1 MANEPYVSAK
11 FKLSATFTR
20 SPDPGGS
27 GGDTFVAQF
36 DDIVS
41 MSASFALNTIPTASL
56 IVAVGNRVNGTGGIT
71 KATIHDAK
79 SKLQMRDKVKV
90 TLDII
95 PGAKLQSGSYTV
107 FEGYY
112 AGIGYQRS
120 HNNANYVLNLVH
132 WLDDL
137 NNSSAINGNWFPGA
151 PFDYAQ
157 QALYDGSVNDRV
169 NAFGPAPA
177 IGVRRANVANLT
189 RDLWGDV
196 IKPIFEELGKFGGG
210 ATQSRLPPGAD
221 PRDRNDAAE
230 AAFEKI
236 PGASPNYVPLS
247 LALDSAD
254 NQNIASSIASYFDKT
269 IGESFV
275 QNSIWAK
282 LVGEYA
288 ADFLFAI
295 SPAVSWAVPIPFC
308 GGLRWTAGDKVI
320 RASEY
325 SYASFNANMSQI
337 IESVNV
343 YYPLVSETNLANG
356 SGPPNRKIS
365 YYRPCAEW
373 PDKNA
378 QNKRGLK
385 LFKEPPRWGTEIGS
399 SGLNAGNSSGN
410 ARLTV
415 APDGGGTALA
425 PGLRDTASAVLGV
438 RPIMQRFAKHWY
450 MSEILK
456 QRYGELSG
464 PLRFDIAPGS
474 IVKIE
479 MPIRDRRQEAN
490 PTDFLYASVMSV
502 SFAINAERG
511 NAGTS
516 FAIAHTKTEEE
527 MSSASQYATD
537 TPPMYANKWSSGPL
551 AVPNGG

>member
-1 MANEPYVSAK
+1 MPNEPYVSAK

-20 SPDPGGS
+20 DGALI
-27 GGDTFVAQF
+27 AQF
-36 DDIVS
+36 DDIIS

-56 IVAVGNRVNGTGGIT
+56 IVAVGNRVNGTGAVT
-71 KATIHDAK
+71 RATIHDAK
-79 SKLQMRDKVKV
+79 DKLQMRDDVTV

-95 PGAKLQSGSYTV
+95 PGGGDTSKLQFGRYVV
-107 FEGYY
+107 FEGFY

-137 NNSSAINGNWFPGA
+137 NNASAINGNWFPGV

-157 QALYDGSVNDRV
+157 QALYDSNVNDRV
-169 NAFGPAPA
+169 TSFGPAPA
-177 IGVRRANVANLT
+177 IGVRTAKLSNLQK
-189 RDLWGDV
+189 DLWGSV
-196 IKPIFEELGKFGGG
+196 IKPIFEEIGKFGGG
-210 ATQSRLPPGAD
+210 ATQSRLPPGVD

-230 AAFEKI
+230 KAFAKI
-236 PGASPNYVPLS
+236 PGAAPNYVPLQMS
-247 LALDSAD
+247 LDSAD
-254 NQNIASSIASYFDKT
+254 DQNIANSIAAYFDKT
-269 IGESFV
+269 IGESFA

-308 GGLRWTAGDKVI
+308 GGLRWQPGDKI
-320 RASEY
+320 IHAADY

-343 YYPLVSETNLANG
+343 YYPLVSESGLPLN

-373 PDKNA
+373 PDKGV

-410 ARLTV
+410 PRTTGQ
-415 APDGGGTALA
+415 PDGGGTALA
-425 PGLRDTASAVLGV
+425 PGTKDTTSAVLGV

-479 MPIRDRRQEAN
+479 MPIRDRQQESN
-490 PTDFLYASVMSV
+490 PTDYLYVSIMSV
-502 SFAINAERG
+502 SFVINSERG

-537 TPPMYANKWSSGPL
+537 LPPLYAAKWTSGPL
-551 AVPNGG
+551 ATPMGS